1 MCVAWKISSEFPEV
15 TRVLVMKQTG
25 NRYVAWISVED
36 DNVYEFIK
44 KYNKEKRVPMS
55 TAQAKRTMNVDRKLV
70 FHNVAANDAPKI
82 EKWIGAER
90 IQDMTIRGNTAF
102 AVVKEK
108 SYMEALLE
116 KDMWRSFR

>member
-55 TAQAKRTMNVDRKLV
+55 TAQAKRTMDADRKLV
-70 FHNVAANDAPKI
+70 FHIVAANDAPKI
-82 EKWIGAER
+82 EKWIGAEHSEWR
-90 IQDMTIRGNTAF
+90 RRCPERCIRHTAIYPKT
-102 AVVKEK
+102 ASCGRGESKGEE
-108 SYMEALLE
+108 S
-116 KDMWRSFR
+116 